1 MLGKW
6 YYYNGSGKMESDWV
20 FLNGKW
26 FYLEES
32 GAMKENQWF
41 EVNGKWYYVDASGE
55 LLVNTKTPDGYYVNE
70 NGEWV

>member
-1 MLGKW
+1 
-6 YYYNGSGKMESDWV
+6 MESDWV

-55 LLVNTKTPDGYYVNE
+55 LLVNTTTPDGYHVNE